1 MTEMKTKNL
10 VIKDVTSLKS
20 GSAPI
25 GTIVFFTNTATML
38 SNLQVKNWLVANGAS
53 LKKATYPDLFTVIG
67 YIYGGSGD
75 NFNLPK
81 LTDARYIRGGT
92 SITTAIA
99 ASLPNIKG
107 HAGWFNVWRSWNTAN
122 LGGAFYNT
130 TIRGRSGEEHAGS
143 DHERDLQF
151 DASKSNSIY
160 SGSTVTPLSI
170 QLVPLIRAW

>member
-1 MTEMKTKNL
+1 MAEMKTKNL

-20 GSAPI
+20 GSVPI
-25 GTIVFFTNTATML
+25 GTIIFFTNTATML
-38 SNLQVKNWLVANGAS
+38 SNLQIKNWLVANGAS
-53 LKKATYPDLFTVIG
+53 VKKTTYPDLFTVIG

-92 SITTAIA
+92 SINTAIA
-99 ASLPNIKG
+99 ASLPKITG

-122 LGGAFYNT
+122 LGGAFYT
-130 TIRGRSGEEHAGS
+130 TTNRGRSGEEHAGS
-143 DHERDLQF
+143 DSENNLLF
-151 DASKSNSIY
+151 DASRCSSIY